1 MRHALPI
8 AEAPSPETALTQDV
22 RVVRVGLLGL
32 GNVGQ
37 ALVRVCRQYRA
48 ALLARGLDLRITGVL
63 VRDIARPRRSRPD
76 DALVTA
82 YPAEFLAQPYDV
94 VIEVLGGVEPAGT
107 FVGSL
112 LRSRVPV
119 VTANKSLLAVHGA
132 TLRQLAAEHG
142 TPLRVEAAAIAGV
155 PFVGTHATRPLA
167 GRITRLV
174 GILNGTS
181 NYILSAMAESGAT
194 YAAALANA
202 QELGYAEP
210 DPANDV
216 EGVDAA
222 EKLAVLLGSFGVAS
236 VDAKKIDRAP
246 LSQVTAGDFAAARQ
260 LGGVLK
266 PVACASIH
274 EGQVAAFV
282 SPAFVPAG
290 HALAQVRGVQNAV
303 ALTTDCFGELFY
315 AGPGAGP
322 EVTAATIIDDVVEAV
337 TSGAA
342 SLNQETPPGAVSPEG
357 ACTPWFVRLQFA
369 GDPPP
374 TERIFAFLGSHGVWP
389 RQSVVGSPGHAASN
403 GAGRCVYL
411 LTCATRRATISA
423 ALAALEHAACCSSA
437 ALRVL
442 E

>member
-1 MRHALPI
+1 MRQTLPT
-8 AEAPSPETALTQDV
+8 ATNPSLAPARAPDV
-22 RVVRVGLLGL
+22 RVVRIGLLGL

-37 ALVRVCRQYRA
+37 AIVRVGQQYRA
-48 ALLARGLDLRITGVL
+48 ALLARGVDLRITGVL
-63 VRDIARPRRSRPD
+63 VRDIARPRRTRPS

-82 YPAEFLAQPYDV
+82 YPTEFLSQPYDV

-107 FVGSL
+107 FVSGL

-119 VTANKSLLAVHGA
+119 VTANKSLLAAQGA
-132 TLRQLAAEHG
+132 ALRRLAAEHG

-155 PFVGTHATRPLA
+155 PFVGTHAARPLA

-194 YAAALANA
+194 YAAALATA

-210 DPANDV
+210 DPANDI

-236 VDAKKIDRAP
+236 VDAQKIDRAA
-246 LSQVTAGDFAAARQ
+246 LSQVTAEDFTAARQ

-282 SPAFVPAG
+282 SPAFVPAS

-303 ALTTDCFGELFY
+303 VLTTDCFGELFY

-337 TSGAA
+337 TAGEGT
-342 SLNQETPPGAVSPEG
+342 LDQETPPGAISPEG
-357 ACTPWFVRLQFA
+357 AHTPWFVRLAFA

-389 RQSVVGSPGHAASN
+389 RQSVVATPEQTAGKGG
-403 GAGRCVYL
+403 GACVYL
-411 LTCATRRATISA
+411 LTCATRRATITA
-423 ALAALEHAACCSSA
+423 ALTALEHAAGCGSV